1 MTTPATERSGD
12 VQSATSTDPAASG
25 DREAIERDIEQT
37 RAQLGETVDALA
49 SRLDVKS
56 RVKNQVSAGTDRV
69 KSTVAAGGTQARTHA
84 PVTAVAAA
92 ALVVTVVGLVVWKRR
107 R

>member
-1 MTTPATERSGD
+1 MTTPATERTGD
-12 VQSATSTDPAASG
+12 VQSAQPVDPAATG

-37 RAQLGETVDALA
+37 RAQLGETVDALT

-56 RVKNQVSAGTDRV
+56 RVKAKVSTGTHRM
-69 KSTVAAGGTQARTHA
+69 KTTVAAGGEQAKKHA
-84 PVTAVAAA
+84 PVTAVASL
-92 ALVVTVVGLVVWKRR
+92 ALVGTVVGLVVWMRR